1 MLALFGG
8 RKAIQP
14 DILLLACPRLVVEG
28 IACTRAC
35 RHDPPRSGDRSP
47 RLRREWQA
55 ALIEAAL
62 VMQDVLRDI
71 SEVDVQVATA
81 PSRRCT
87 LVGIRI
93 HKPELH
99 VLDVRCLEV
108 RLVDLAHD
116 ACPASTR
123 ITDLPVGCEAC
134 GIEVVR
140 AELFGVEAEREGG
153 DVAR

>member
-8 RKAIQP
+8 RQAIQP
-14 DILLLACPRLVVEG
+14 DVLLLTCPRRVVEG
-28 IACTRAC
+28 IACTRTC

-47 RLRREWQA
+47 WLRSEWQA
-55 ALIEAAL
+55 TLVEAAL

-81 PSRRCT
+81 PSRRCA
-87 LVGIRI
+87 LVGIGI

-116 ACPASTR
+116 ARPAPTGVA
-123 ITDLPVGCEAC
+123 DLPVSGEARC
-134 GIEVVR
+134 IEVVR
-140 AELFGVEAEREGG
+140 AELLGVEAE
-153 DVAR
+153 

>member
-1 MLALFGG
+1 MLALLGG
-8 RKAIQP
+8 RQAIQP
-14 DILLLACPRLVVEG
+14 DILLLTCPRRVVEG

-47 RLRREWQA
+47 WLRRERQA
-55 ALIEAAL
+55 TLVEAAL

-81 PSRRCT
+81 PCRRRT

-99 VLDVRCLEV
+99 VLDVRCLKV
-108 RLVDLAHD
+108 CLVDLAHD
-116 ACPASTR
+116 ARPAPTG
-123 ITDLPVGCEAC
+123 ITDLPVGSEARC
-134 GIEVVR
+134 IEVVR
-140 AELFGVEAEREGG
+140 AQLLGIEAEREGG

>member
-1 MLALFGG
+1 MLALFG
-8 RKAIQP
+8 RRQAIQP
-14 DILLLACPRLVVEG
+14 DVLLLACPRRIVEG

-35 RHDPPRSGDRSP
+35 RHDPPGSGDRSP
-47 RLRREWQA
+47 WLRRERQA
-55 ALIEAAL
+55 TLIEAAL

-81 PSRRCT
+81 PSRRRA
-87 LVGIRI
+87 LVGIGI

-99 VLDVRCLEV
+99 VLDVCRLEV

-116 ACPASTR
+116 ARPAPTCV
-123 ITDLPVGCEAC
+123 TDLPVGCEAR

-140 AELFGVEAEREGG
+140 AELFGVEAE
-153 DVAR
+153 

>member
-1 MLALFGG
+1 
-8 RKAIQP
+8 
-14 DILLLACPRLVVEG
+14 
-28 IACTRAC
+28 
-35 RHDPPRSGDRSP
+35 
-47 RLRREWQA
+47 
-55 ALIEAAL
+55 
-62 VMQDVLRDI
+62 MQDVLRDI

-81 PSRRCT
+81 PCWGRA

-116 ACPASTR
+116 ACPALTGV
-123 ITDLPVGCEAC
+123 TDLPVGCEAR
-134 GIEVVR
+134 GIEIVR

>member
-8 RKAIQP
+8 RQAVQP
-14 DILLLACPRLVVEG
+14 DVLLLACPRRVVEG

-35 RHDPPRSGDRSP
+35 RHDPPRCGDRSP
-47 RLRREWQA
+47 WLRRQRQA
-55 ALIEAAL
+55 TLVEAAL

-81 PSRRCT
+81 PSRRCAF
-87 LVGIRI
+87 VGIRI
-93 HKPELH
+93 HEPELH

-116 ACPASTR
+116 ARPAPTD
-123 ITDLPVGCEAC
+123 IADLPVGCEARR
-134 GIEVVR
+134 IEVVR
-140 AELFGVEAEREGG
+140 AKLLGIEAEREGG

>member
-8 RKAIQP
+8 RQAIQP
-14 DILLLACPRLVVEG
+14 DVLLLACPRRVVEG

-35 RHDPPRSGDRSP
+35 RHDPPRCGDRSP
-47 RLRREWQA
+47 WLRSERQA
-55 ALIEAAL
+55 TLVEASLI
-62 VMQDVLRDI
+62 VKDVLRDI

-81 PSRRCT
+81 PCWGGA

-99 VLDVRCLEV
+99 VLDVGCLEV

-116 ACPASTR
+116 ACPAPTR
-123 ITDLPVGCEAC
+123 IADLPVGCEARC
-134 GIEVVR
+134 IKVVR

-153 DVAR
+153 DIAR